1 MYVSMSD
8 LRHLTRARV
17 SEDGFGN
24 LTFAITSPSE
34 KSLARIDYE
43 GGSNFPVLRC
53 SHGRL
58 FF

>member
-1 MYVSMSD
+1 MAQVRKYVRVDVD

-53 SHGRL
+53 
-58 FF
+58 